1 MGMTKETT
9 GLHSQM
15 QSMVKEWK
23 QSGQSKKAFCAE
35 RSLGY
40 YKFNYWCKRLG
51 IRSRKYAGGVKSSFI
66 EVQLSQPSQG
76 NWMEIVY
83 PDGRRIVFH
92 KEVGA
97 NFLRTLLN

>member
-15 QSMVKEWK
+15 HSMVKEWK

-51 IRSRKYAGGVKSSFI
+51 VGSRKYAGGVKSSFI

-97 NFLRTLLN
+97 NFLRSLLN

>member
-1 MGMTKETT
+1 MAKETKE
-9 GLHSQM
+9 LHSQM
-15 QSMVKEWK
+15 QAIVKEWK
-23 QSGQSKKAFCAE
+23 QSGQNKKAFCAE

-51 IRSRKYAGGVKSSFI
+51 VRKQRNSSGMEPSFV
-66 EVQLSQPSQG
+66 EVQLSQTSQA

-97 NFLRTLLN
+97 NFLKSLLN